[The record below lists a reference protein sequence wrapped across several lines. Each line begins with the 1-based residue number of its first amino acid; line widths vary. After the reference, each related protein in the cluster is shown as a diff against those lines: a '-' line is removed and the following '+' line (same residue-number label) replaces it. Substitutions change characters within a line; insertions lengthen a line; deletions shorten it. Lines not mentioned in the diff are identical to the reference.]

1 METFKEYLL
10 SEGGM
15 GGKGDYEIY
24 HDSLTSAVQEVED
37 NIRRQGYEFDPEDI
51 AQKVGFGPSK
61 PTNGDTNKYH
71 VKMVNH
77 RSRWFIFK
85 YMTVVQNGTHTNL
98 TCTYH
103 REYYE

>member
-51 AQKVGFGPSK
+51 AQKVGFGP
-61 PTNGDTNKYH
+61 
-71 VKMVNH
+71 KMVNH